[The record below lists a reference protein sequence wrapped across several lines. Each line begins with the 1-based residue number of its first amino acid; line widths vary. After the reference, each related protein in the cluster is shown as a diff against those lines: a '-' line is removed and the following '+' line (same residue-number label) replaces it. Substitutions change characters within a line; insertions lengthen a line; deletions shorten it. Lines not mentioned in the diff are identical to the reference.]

1 MRWYRGWA
9 VANQPTAVRAYVFA
23 VVAAACAVTGAVAL
37 TLPVHQLDLIHF
49 GVLAAAAAV
58 HIELTRQVER
68 QREYLRVEGAPYI
81 DLKSVWSFAA
91 LIVLPPALASAMVL
105 WTYAFAWWRIWPAG
119 RPVPLYRWVFSAA
132 TVLIATQA
140 ALAVLAAGMH
150 HYPGPPDSGVVLGLL
165 DFAVVAAAGLLR
177 WFVNTALVYVA
188 LALSTPDITV
198 RRLFSNAA
206 EYVLEAG
213 ALALGVL
220 SAAVLTGTPVL
231 LAAVVIVLV
240 ALHRGLLVHQFQLQ
254 SRIDG
259 KTSLASPRWWTT
271 AAGKLLNTAR
281 SRSTGLGV
289 LVIDVD
295 RFKAINDT
303 HGHPVGD
310 LVLAAVADGIRGEI
324 RTEDVAGR
332 WGGEEFVIALP
343 EIAGDEPLLAVA
355 DRIRRRISELRVPGV
370 TLPVTV
376 SIGAV
381 RYPAPGLDSVD
392 DLVRAADA
400 ALYRAKSAGRDQV
413 RLAENPSA

>member
-1 MRWYRGWA
+1 
-9 VANQPTAVRAYVFA
+9 
-23 VVAAACAVTGAVAL
+23 
-37 TLPVHQLDLIHF
+37 
-49 GVLAAAAAV
+49 
-58 HIELTRQVER
+58 
-68 QREYLRVEGAPYI
+68 
-81 DLKSVWSFAA
+81 
-91 LIVLPPALASAMVL
+91 
-105 WTYAFAWWRIWPAG
+105 
-119 RPVPLYRWVFSAA
+119 VFSAA

-150 HYPGPPDSGVVLGLL
+150 HYPGPPDSGVLLGLL

-220 SAAVLTGTPVL
+220 SATVLTGTPVL

-281 SRSTGLGV
+281 ARSTGLGV

-324 RTEDVAGR
+324 RTEDIAGR

-343 EIAGDEPLLAVA
+343 DIVGDEPLLAVA

-370 TLPVTV
+370 TVPVTV

-413 RLAENPSA
+413 RLAEDPSA